1 MSIEVAADKLAE
13 TVERLPIAYLL
24 TLGDRPR
31 PHVGAVD
38 TTVTDGVV
46 HVAGVGR
53 TALRDAADHDAV
65 TLLWPP
71 TEPAGYSLI
80 VDGTAT
86 VVGECLDVVPQRAV
100 LHRPAPGSKRTDGA
114 CASDCAELSEQS
126 PQRAET
132 L

>member
-13 TVERLPIAYLL
+13 TVEGLPIAYLL

-38 TTVTDGVV
+38 ATVTDGVV
-46 HVAGVGR
+46 RVRGVGR
-53 TALRDAADHDAV
+53 TAPGDVTAHDAV

-71 TEPAGYSLI
+71 PEPTGYSLI

-86 VVGECLDVVPQRAV
+86 VVGDRLDVIPQRAV
-100 LHRPAPGSKRTDGA
+100 LHRRGSGPRPTNGS
-114 CASDCAELSEQS
+114 CASDCVELSTS
-126 PQRAET
+126 R
-132 L
+132 